1 MHYPI
6 YQEVEQEDG
15 LLITT
20 YHKEINKVM
29 MDEKGREPLPSDSGG
44 GSNYNICTRNECPLR
59 LSLLAL

>member
-29 MDEKGREPLPSDSGG
+29 MDEKGREPLPGDSGG
-44 GSNYNICTRNECPLR
+44 GSNYNICTAE
-59 LSLLAL
+59 